1 MVIARA
7 LFGFPLALAALGA
20 APGQFRASVD
30 GVRLEALVV
39 DRGQSLAGLTARDF
53 TVTDNGVPQSI
64 SVRPIDAADIDVVVA
79 LDTSASV
86 RGARLEH
93 LRAATDALV
102 QRLAPRDR
110 ATLIAFNHR
119 LAIGPADAAPD
130 ALRQRVAGLAAG
142 GATSLVDAATTALVW
157 ASGRGRPS
165 LAIVFSDGRDTASWT
180 RFEQALSLARMS
192 DAVVDAVVT
201 GELAPTG
208 TPRDGFAEPATIGPR
223 GRRQP
228 AFAPSSQGGGG
239 RGAAER
245 FLLDFTGLTG
255 GQVLD
260 GDAGRGLADVFA
272 LSLAQFRTRYEL
284 TYMPSS
290 ADPGWHAIDV
300 KVTGRRGATVR
311 ARRGYQR

>member
-1 MVIARA
+1 MVIARL
-7 LFGFPLALAALGA
+7 LFGLPLALAALGA

-39 DRGQSLAGLTARDF
+39 ERGQSLKGLTEGDF

-93 LRAATDALV
+93 LRAATGALV
-102 QRLAPRDR
+102 QRLAPGDR
-110 ATLIAFNHR
+110 TTLIAFNHR

-130 ALRQRVAGLAAG
+130 ALRPRLAVLAAG

-165 LAIVFSDGRDTASWT
+165 LAIIFSDGRDTASWT
-180 RFEQALSLARMS
+180 RFEQALSLAKVS

-201 GELAPTG
+201 GELVPTG
-208 TPRDGFAEPATIGPR
+208 TPRGGFNEPT
-223 GRRQP
+223 
-228 AFAPSSQGGGG
+228 FAPSQGGSGA

-245 FLLDFTGLTG
+245 FLVDFTGLTG
-255 GQVLD
+255 GQVLN
-260 GDAGRGLADVFA
+260 GDAGSGLADTFA
-272 LSLAQFRTRYEL
+272 TSLAQFRTRYEL
-284 TYMPSS
+284 TYMPTS
-290 ADPGWHAIDV
+290 ADPGWHAIEV
-300 KVTGRRGATVR
+300 QVTSRRGVTVH